1 MPVVRL
7 EVDKLAWPEAFR
19 LTLPRVF
26 VPFLK
31 VTVPVGTAVPGAL
44 VTTVAVKVTDWLW
57 FEGLR
62 EEVTDV
68 LVASLFTVWV
78 KAEDVLVLKLA
89 LPP

>member
-7 EVDKLAWPEAFR
+7 EVEKLAWPEAFR
-19 LTLPRVF
+19 LTLPRVLL
-26 VPFLK
+26 PFLK

-44 VTTVAVKVTDWLW
+44 ATTVAVKVTDWLW

-62 EEVTDV
+62 EDVTEL
-68 LVASLFTVWV
+68 LVESLLTVWV